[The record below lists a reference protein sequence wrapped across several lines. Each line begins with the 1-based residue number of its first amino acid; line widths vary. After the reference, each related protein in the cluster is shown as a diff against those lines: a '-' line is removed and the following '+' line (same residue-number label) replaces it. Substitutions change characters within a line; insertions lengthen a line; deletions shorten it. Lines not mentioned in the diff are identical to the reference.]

1 MQAQLPASRPA
12 RPEPQKNDAG
22 HMTQPVSVTDSRPS
36 AVVSRQNQ
44 EKFRDEN
51 AAEEGDIAIPPVP
64 AKTSSGKPVIRNG
77 SLQPDLKGPDS
88 TTKGFYHGRPIRVE
102 HLNPAANPASLVQQ
116 ERPASSEGKT
126 ASAAGN
132 PPSPATRV
140 GQQPTGYLSLR
151 GTPRISVPTGKEVP
165 VPAAEKRPQTMEQP
179 SIFSPQSAPSS
190 PPSSHESVF
199 AAAKRNSAREA
210 KQSEGPRLS
219 IGLLEVQIIQEPSA
233 AQEKRAQPQSPGHEQ
248 DDLERS
254 YIRQIG

>member
-1 MQAQLPASRPA
+1 
-12 RPEPQKNDAG
+12 
-22 HMTQPVSVTDSRPS
+22 MTQPVSVTDSRPS

-140 GQQPTGYLSLR
+140 GQQPTGYLLFAAHRAYPCPR
-151 GTPRISVPTGKEVP
+151 GRKFLFRQQR
-165 VPAAEKRPQTMEQP
+165 KDPQTMEQP

-233 AQEKRAQPQSPGHEQ
+233 AQEEKSSATKPGP
-248 DDLERS
+248 
-254 YIRQIG
+254 